1 MNKLRVNL
9 KQNIDN
15 SYDIVIGE
23 DLFENFV
30 STLSENPI
38 AYSYVIITDS
48 KVRQLYG
55 EKLKSLIDGISD
67 KTLLLDFPAGEIQKT
82 REVKSNI
89 EDSMLDAG
97 FGRDSAIIALGGG
110 VVGDLAGY
118 VAATYNRGIPYI
130 QFPTTLVACVDSSI
144 GGKTA
149 VDTPHGKNLIGAFYQ
164 PKSVIIDVNIN
175 GIMII

>member
-82 REVKSNI
+82 REVSA
-89 EDSMLDAG
+89 ED
-97 FGRDSAIIALGGG
+97 R
-110 VVGDLAGY
+110 
-118 VAATYNRGIPYI
+118 
-130 QFPTTLVACVDSSI
+130 
-144 GGKTA
+144 
-149 VDTPHGKNLIGAFYQ
+149 
-164 PKSVIIDVNIN
+164 
-175 GIMII
+175 